1 MHKPHSLV
9 SVLLRL
15 QLGLHPLRALLQ
27 HEWLDDVTKSR
38 VTSYIEELAVGEEK
52 LTYML
57 WSFVGILKIIK
68 QHIVKREEKKSE
80 ARGKQVMKITVINM
94 LTESGI
100 C

>member
-1 MHKPHSLV
+1 M
-9 SVLLRL
+9 
-15 QLGLHPLRALLQ
+15 
-27 HEWLDDVTKSR
+27 
-38 VTSYIEELAVGEEK
+38 TSYIEELAVGEEK

-68 QHIVKREEKKSE
+68 QHIVKRKEKKSE
-80 ARGKQVMKITVINM
+80 ARGKKVMKIIVINM

>member
-1 MHKPHSLV
+1 M
-9 SVLLRL
+9 
-15 QLGLHPLRALLQ
+15 
-27 HEWLDDVTKSR
+27 
-38 VTSYIEELAVGEEK
+38 TSYIEELAVGEEK

-68 QHIVKREEKKSE
+68 QHIGKKRKSE
-80 ARGKQVMKITVINM
+80 ARGKKVMKITVINM